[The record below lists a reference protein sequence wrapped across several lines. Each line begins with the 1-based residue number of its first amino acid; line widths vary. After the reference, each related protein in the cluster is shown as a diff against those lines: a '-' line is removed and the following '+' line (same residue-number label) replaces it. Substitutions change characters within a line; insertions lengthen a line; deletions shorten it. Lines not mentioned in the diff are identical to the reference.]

1 MLQGSSYAGLFTL
14 YALFADPGLFSGY
27 MAASPAV
34 PFGDRYVFKQEAEY
48 VEPGNPICRHLAGHE
63 TRGGAAAHILAGPLP
78 EIAIQRIHAA
88 RELRTIMARPELLYE
103 E

>member
-1 MLQGSSYAGLFTL
+1 METNCRADPAQRVLQGSSYAGLFTL

-48 VEPGNPICRHLAGHE
+48 VEPGNPICHDLAGHK
-63 TRGGAAAHILAGPLP
+63 TRCDAAPHIPAPENSDRAHP
-78 EIAIQRIHAA
+78 RH
-88 RELRTIMARPELLYE
+88 T
-103 E
+103 